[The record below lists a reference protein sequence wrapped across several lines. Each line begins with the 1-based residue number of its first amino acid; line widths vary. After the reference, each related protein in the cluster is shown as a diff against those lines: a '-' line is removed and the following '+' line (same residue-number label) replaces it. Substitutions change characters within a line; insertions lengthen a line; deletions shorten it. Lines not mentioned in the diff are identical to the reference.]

1 LTNDEVKPFF
11 YAYPCPI
18 FNSAYSQEEKMLND
32 KLRDPV
38 SGLTHLGAAI
48 LSLFGLIALMVI
60 SWGDTPKLVSVT
72 IYGVTLIAMF
82 SASATYHM
90 TISSPKVIEI
100 LRKIDHSA
108 IYLLIAG
115 TYTPFCVNA
124 FHGFW
129 KWGLLSIIWGLALI
143 GVGIKVFI
151 IRTPR
156 WVNAGIYLL
165 MGWLIIAA
173 VGEMMATL
181 PPEVLTWL
189 IIGGVIYTLG
199 AVIYITKK
207 MDFIPSVFG
216 FHEVWHIFV
225 ILAAA
230 AHYISI
236 LIYIKA

>member
-1 LTNDEVKPFF
+1 
-11 YAYPCPI
+11 
-18 FNSAYSQEEKMLND
+18 MLND
-32 KLRDPV
+32 KLRDPI

-48 LSLFGLIALMVI
+48 LSLFGLIALIIV
-60 SWGDTPKLVSVT
+60 SWGDTPKLVSVI

-100 LRKIDHSA
+100 LRKVDHSA

-129 KWGLLSIIWGLALI
+129 KWGLLSIIWGLALVGI
-143 GVGIKVFI
+143 GIKVFI
-151 IRTPR
+151 IRSPR
-156 WVNAGIYLL
+156 WVNAGIYLI
-165 MGWLIIAA
+165 MGWLIVAA
-173 VGEMMATL
+173 AGEMAKTL
-181 PPEVLTWL
+181 PAEVLTWL

-199 AVIYITKK
+199 AIVYITKK
-207 MDFIPSVFG
+207 MDFIPEIFG

-225 ILAAA
+225 ILAAT

-236 LIYIKA
+236 LIFIRA